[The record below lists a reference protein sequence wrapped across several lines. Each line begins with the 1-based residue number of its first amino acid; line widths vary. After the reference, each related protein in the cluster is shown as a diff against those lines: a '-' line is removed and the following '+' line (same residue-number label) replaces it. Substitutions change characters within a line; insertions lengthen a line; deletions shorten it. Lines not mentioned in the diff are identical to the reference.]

1 MARTRRNGKL
11 DTRTARAKLAERREP
26 YWTVL
31 VQGGALGYR
40 RGRKAGTWIA
50 RWRDPAGKQRYRS
63 LGAAD
68 DTLDAD
74 GAAALSFAQAQ
85 EGARGWLA
93 SMAAGPNAPDLAV
106 WTVNDALDVY
116 LAWLARHRR
125 SAQDATWKA
134 DALIRPVLGRTP
146 LAQLSASAIRGWHEE
161 LAEQPARMR
170 SRRAPGADG
179 HPPPQQFRA
188 PPQTEDERRARR
200 ASANRV
206 LTILKAALN
215 RAYHDGKVAGDD
227 AWRRVRPFPG
237 ADAAR
242 LRYLSRDEC
251 TRLLNA
257 CEPAFRKLVRAA
269 LLTGCRYGELARLET
284 RDLDPD
290 AAMLH
295 VRTSKSGRPRHVPL
309 DDEALAFLRLAVAG
323 LGPGDLVFRQASG
336 RAWGASEQRRP
347 LLEAGRAARLVA
359 VNFHALRHTWASHRI
374 MAGAPLM
381 VVAQVL
387 GHADTRMVERHYGH
401 LSPGYVHEVVRRTAL
416 GIGAGEDDG
425 KVAALGQLRTA

>member
-1 MARTRRNGKL
+1 MARTLRNGKL

-50 RWRDPAGKQRYRS
+50 RWRDKAGKQHYRS

-68 DTLDAD
+68 DALDAD
-74 GAAALSFAQAQ
+74 GIAALSFAQAQ
-85 EGARGWLA
+85 DRARCWIT
-93 SMAAGPNAPDLAV
+93 SVAADATVPDAAPY
-106 WTVNDALDVY
+106 TVNDALDIY
-116 LAWLARHRR
+116 LEWLARHRR
-125 SAQDATWKA
+125 SAKDATWKA
-134 DALIRPVLGRTP
+134 DALIRPSLGQMP
-146 LAQLSASAIRGWHEE
+146 LSLLSASTIRQWHEE
-161 LAEQPARMR
+161 LAEQPARVR
-170 SRRAPGADG
+170 SRRGLDANG
-179 HPPPQQFRA
+179 HSLAQQFRA
-188 PPQTEDERRARR
+188 PPQTEDGRRARR

-215 RAYHDGKVAGDD
+215 RAYHDGKVPTDD
-227 AWRRVRPFPG
+227 AWRRVKPFTN

-257 CEPAFRKLVRAA
+257 CEPLFRKLVRAA
-269 LLTGCRYGELARLET
+269 LLTGCRYGELARLEA
-284 RDLDPD
+284 RDFDPD
-290 AAMLH
+290 AAMLN

-309 DDEALAFLRLAVAG
+309 DDEALAFMRIAVAG

-347 LLEAGRAARLVA
+347 LLGAGSAARLA
-359 VNFHALRHTWASHRI
+359 EVNFHALRHTWASHRI

-401 LSPGYVHEVVRRTAL
+401 LSPGYVHDVVRQTAL
-416 GIGAGEDDG
+416 GIGAGDDNN
-425 KVAALGQLRTA
+425 VAVLGQLRPA

>member
-1 MARTRRNGKL
+1 MARTLRNGKL

-50 RWRDPAGKQRYRS
+50 RWRDDAGKQHYQS

-68 DTLDAD
+68 DALDAD
-74 GAAALSFAQAQ
+74 GTAALSFAQAQ
-85 EGARGWLA
+85 ERARRWITSVA
-93 SMAAGPNAPDLAV
+93 TDATVPDAAPH
-106 WTVNDALDVY
+106 TVNDALDAY
-116 LAWLARHRR
+116 LDWLARHRR
-125 SAQDATWKA
+125 SAKDAVWKA
-134 DALIRPVLGRTP
+134 DALLRPTLGQTP
-146 LAQLSASAIRGWHEE
+146 LSQLSASAIRRWHEE
-161 LAEQPARMR
+161 LAEQPARVR
-170 SRRAPGADG
+170 SRRGLDANGLSL
-179 HPPPQQFRA
+179 PQRFKSA
-188 PPQTEDERRARR
+188 PQTEEERRARR

-215 RAYHDGKVAGDD
+215 RAYQDGKVPTDD
-227 AWRRVRPFPG
+227 AWRRVKPFTN

-251 TRLLNA
+251 ARLLNA

-269 LLTGCRYGELARLET
+269 LLTGCRYGELPRLEA

-309 DDEALAFLRLAVAG
+309 DDEALAFLRSAVAG
-323 LGPGDLVFRQASG
+323 LGPDDLMFRQASG
-336 RAWGASEQRRP
+336 RTWGASEQRRP
-347 LLEAGRAARLVA
+347 LLGAGCAARLSE

-374 MAGAPLM
+374 MAGAPLL

-416 GIGAGEDDG
+416 GIGAGEDD
-425 KVAALGQLRTA
+425 KVAVLGEVRFA